1 MREKSHLFAGLTG
14 FVLLALLSLP
24 GTGAAQ
30 TGQSSAQVQT
40 QAAIQNELQPKLD
53 TLLGYQRSIVN
64 VQVTLR
70 DPSGARDAQRLQGL
84 ARIPGVKTAEV
95 KGGGGGGALDPY
107 SFTISSLHIKVE
119 VDQSLPQEQIDQVAP
134 AVRRWAMINEAR
146 GDTVEVI
153 PQPWPE
159 VLMPPSASQQNYLL
173 YALLA
178 LLGLTILIAAIF
190 LPLRKRARPEGPAVL
205 PGGAPAAPGGEEAPA
220 ASEAEKRKKRRQ
232 ELEEIRQVIS
242 SAGSDYSEILSE
254 IRDVLERSG
263 SANLDSVLAE
273 IKEALT
279 RGPQEADALLSE
291 IRDTL
296 SDLLDE
302 QRKLVASGGTGGP
315 AAAAGGAA
323 APSTSAAA
331 GAAALAGGFGPEV
344 VEVLGNIEDLIAQ
357 QLDKTPDTSLL
368 EEPFKYLR
376 ALPAEDI
383 YLLINDEEPKLAAS
397 ILSQVNPKDA
407 AEALGKLDEEKQF
420 EVASSMS
427 SLTEGEDLA
436 EEIKAFLEKKLKQI
450 RMHKDYIPV
459 MGYRVLADILS
470 SSRYAVSKLILENI
484 EKKNSSLAAEVRKR
498 MFLFE
503 DILTLVDKDIEAVI
517 HNLPREM
524 VASALADA
532 SEEVRDKFLR
542 NMTERAREMFEE
554 DVQTIR
560 KVQIE
565 HEGRELP
572 FNEAMLQLEQS
583 VIEDIFRTVDR
594 TVLKMALR
602 GSSEAVQE
610 KFFSGLTER
619 AVAML
624 REDLEVMGSI
634 SRKRADEAQEEIMN
648 ILRQLSSKAM
658 EAQHEVI
665 ATIRKLERE
674 GQITVA
680 RFQEEMV

>member
-1 MREKSHLFAGLTG
+1 MPKISHFPGMAAALAALAVLGLPPR
-14 FVLLALLSLP
+14 A
-24 GTGAAQ
+24 AAQ
-30 TGQSSAQVQT
+30 VGQSSAQVQT

-70 DPSGARDAQRLQGL
+70 DPSGARDSQRLQGL
-84 ARIPGVKTAEV
+84 ARIPGVKTAEI
-95 KGGGGGGALDPY
+95 KSSGGGGALDPY

-119 VDQSLPQEQIDQVAP
+119 VDQSLPQEQIDQIAP
-134 AVRRWAMINEAR
+134 AVRRWAMVNEGR

-178 LLGLTILIAAIF
+178 LLGLMILIAAIF
-190 LPLRKRARPEGPAVL
+190 LPLRKRARPEGPGVL
-205 PGGAPAAPGGEEAPA
+205 PGGAPAAAGGEPA
-220 ASEAEKRKKRRQ
+220 ADAEADKRKKRRQ

-242 SAGSDYSEILSE
+242 SAGSDYTEILSE

-315 AAAAGGAA
+315 AAAAGAGPA

-383 YLLINDEEPKLAAS
+383 YLLVNDEEPKLAAS

-420 EVASSMS
+420 EVASAMS

-524 VASALADA
+524 VASALADS